1 MQGRRDRGEEEERNR
16 MQQKSGTGSI
26 GLGGHKN
33 LTWPGEENNP
43 STRNY
48 GKKGAVRPI
57 NYWTLTGEGTEEWME
72 GQDAVLIP
80 LSQKGQ
86 CTSQP
91 EERREREREREERE
105 RGKEREIERREE
117 NMGVKRRGQ
126 EGKVRAELGGVK
138 KAEKKGIYI
147 FKEVSLRMKM
157 LSWSECCHLS

>member
-57 NYWTLTGEGTEEWME
+57 NYWTLT
-72 GQDAVLIP
+72 
-80 LSQKGQ
+80 
-86 CTSQP
+86 
-91 EERREREREREERE
+91 
-105 RGKEREIERREE
+105 
-117 NMGVKRRGQ
+117 
-126 EGKVRAELGGVK
+126 EGKHRRMAGGTRRSTNPVK
-138 KAEKKGIYI
+138 SKGTMHIPT
-147 FKEVSLRMKM
+147 
-157 LSWSECCHLS
+157 